1 MGFVGVYRA
10 IYAYAPQASGELSI
24 ADGDLLYV
32 LSKNDEEGWWKAK
45 KKAGADDDDE
55 PVGLV
60 PNNYVEEVRQHATP
74 STDEPKRST
83 PSAMPRRSMATKAG
97 CPGLLTP

>member
-24 ADGDLLYV
+24 SDGDLLYV

-60 PNNYVEEVRQHATP
+60 PNNYVEEVRLHAIA
-74 STDEPKRST
+74 STD
-83 PSAMPRRSMATKAG
+83 
-97 CPGLLTP
+97 